1 MTKSASSMAS
11 VLNQLDSLKGEENLP
26 FHELI
31 TGALQKKV
39 VDLKEFGTSFG
50 LKEVL
55 SVCRSP

>member
-1 MTKSASSMAS
+1 MAS